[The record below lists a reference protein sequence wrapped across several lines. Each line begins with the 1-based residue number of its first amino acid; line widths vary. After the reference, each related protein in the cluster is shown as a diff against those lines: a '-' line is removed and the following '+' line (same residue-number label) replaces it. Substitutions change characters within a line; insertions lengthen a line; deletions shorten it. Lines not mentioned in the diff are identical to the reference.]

1 MIDLAAILNYDLAGS
16 EGLSPWGGGGGYSHN
31 T

>member
-1 MIDLAAILNYDLAGS
+1 MELAAILSYDLAGS
-16 EGLSPWGGGGGYSHN
+16 EGLSPWGGGGGYSQN